1 MKKEK
6 RSMTVKGKLTMFAA
20 ILEIVLILVAFMGV
34 QLSSSVNSSRKQLYQ
49 IYGEGQIHIVN
60 ALNAF
65 NEVRVHTR
73 GLVYMYEND
82 PVKREECRQA
92 IDESFDKAFDYLD
105 KFDDV
110 LTYIESGRNIHS
122 NYDLAY
128 KSMSDFR
135 DYTNQL
141 CLLINEGKME
151 EAMNVVDNSCIPAA
165 NAADAAIMSV
175 VTEMEKI
182 SENRNT
188 EISSQVKILI
198 LTIAGICLVGAIL
211 VLVYSITL
219 VRSITNPVAQLSAA
233 SKKLA
238 KGDVNVVL
246 NKVSNDDLGM
256 LMDDFLEMAA
266 TIRSQ
271 AEIATE
277 IADGNLTVD
286 VKVRSEDD
294 LLGNALNQL
303 VRDNDSILSNVKD
316 STMQVTVGADEVAAA
331 SQALAQGATEQAS
344 ALEQVTASMNEIAQR
359 TKQNASQANDANAR
373 VQGVKNMAESGN
385 SQMKALIGAMNDINE
400 SSETISNILKT
411 IDSIA
416 FQTNILA
423 LNAAVEAAR
432 AGVHGKGFAVV
443 AEEVRNLAAKS
454 ASAASETAQ
463 IIEDTIRKVNNGT
476 QIAESTAKSLD
487 EIVRSIDD
495 IVQLI
500 GAISSSSTEQA
511 TEVSQ
516 VDQAI
521 SQVSQVVQ
529 TNSVTS
535 QQCAAS
541 SAELSTQAANL
552 RALVAHFKLTAAGD
566 DDALADYDSRLRR
579 PSGGKR
585 SEQIISLDGEFGKY

>member
-6 RSMTVKGKLTMFAA
+6 HSMTVKGKLTMFAV
-20 ILEIVLILVAFMGV
+20 ILEIVLILVSGMGV
-34 QLSSSVNSSRKQLYQ
+34 QIASRVNNSRKQLYTV
-49 IYGEGQIHIVN
+49 YGQGQIDIVHAMN
-60 ALNAF
+60 SL
-65 NEVRVHTR
+65 NEVRVQIRNIVYVFENERSKQDDCYNEVTR
-73 GLVYMYEND
+73 AF
-82 PVKREECRQA
+82 EE
-92 IDESFDKAFDYLD
+92 AFQYLD
-105 KFDDV
+105 DFDDV
-110 LTYIESGRNIHS
+110 LQHIKKGNINS
-122 NYDLAY
+122 NYELAN
-128 KSMSDFR
+128 KSMKEFQQYSK
-135 DYTNQL
+135 QL
-141 CLLINEGKME
+141 YDLICDGKLT
-151 EAMNVVDNSCIPAA
+151 EAMNVLDNNCTPAA
-165 NAADAAIMSV
+165 NAANNAILAV
-175 VTEMEKI
+175 VNEMEQM
-182 SENRNT
+182 SDTRNA
-188 EISSQVKILI
+188 EISSEVKLLI
-198 LTIAGICLVGAIL
+198 MAIAAICVVGAVITL
-211 VLVYSITL
+211 FYSITL
-219 VRSITNPVAQLSAA
+219 IRAISNPVAQLSAA

-266 TIRSQ
+266 TIRNQ

-277 IADGNLTVD
+277 IAGGNLTVE
-286 VKVRSEDD
+286 VKARSAED
-294 LLGNALNQL
+294 LLGNALNQM
-303 VRDNDSILSNVKD
+303 VKDNDNILSNVKD

-344 ALEQVTASMNEIAQR
+344 ALEQVTASMDEIAQR
-359 TKQNASQANDANAR
+359 TKQNASQANEANDR
-373 VQGVKNMAESGN
+373 VNNVKDMAETGN
-385 SQMKALIGAMNDINE
+385 NQMKALIGAMNDINE

-454 ASAASETAQ
+454 ASAASETAE

-487 EIVRSIDD
+487 EIVSSIDE
-495 IVQLI
+495 IVNLI
-500 GAISSSSTEQA
+500 GAITSSSNEQA
-511 TEVSQ
+511 TAVSQ

-529 TNSVTS
+529 TNSATS
-535 QQCAAS
+535 QECAAS

-552 RALVAHFKLTAAGD
+552 RALVAHFKLSAAGND
-566 DDALADYDSRLRR
+566 DSLSDFDAGLRR
-579 PSGGKR
+579 PSVGNR
-585 SEQIISLDGEFGKY
+585 NEQIISLDGEYGKY

>member
-6 RSMTVKGKLTMFAA
+6 HSMTVKGKLTMFAV
-20 ILEIVLILVAFMGV
+20 ILEIVLILVSGMGV
-34 QLSSSVNSSRKQLYQ
+34 QISSRVNNSRKQLYTV
-49 IYGEGQIHIVN
+49 YGQGQIDIVHAMN
-60 ALNAF
+60 SL
-65 NEVRVHTR
+65 NEVRVQIR
-73 GLVYMYEND
+73 NIVYVFENE
-82 PVKREECRQA
+82 PAKQEECYNEVIRA
-92 IDESFDKAFDYLD
+92 FDESFKYLD
-105 KFDDV
+105 DFDDV
-110 LTYIESGRNIHS
+110 LTHIKKGNINS
-122 NYDLAY
+122 NYELAN
-128 KSMSDFR
+128 KSMKEFQQYSE
-135 DYTNQL
+135 QL
-141 CLLINEGKME
+141 HTLIKDGNMTA
-151 EAMNVVDNSCIPAA
+151 AMNMLDNNCTPAA
-165 NAADAAIMSV
+165 NAANNAILAV
-175 VTEMEKI
+175 VNEMEQM
-182 SENRNT
+182 SETRNN
-188 EISSQVKILI
+188 EISSEVKLLI
-198 LTIAGICLVGAIL
+198 MAIAVICVIGAVITL
-211 VLVYSITL
+211 FYSITL
-219 VRSITNPVAQLSAA
+219 IHSISNPVAQLSAA

-277 IADGNLTVD
+277 IAGGNLTVE
-286 VKVRSEDD
+286 VKARSTED
-294 LLGNALNQL
+294 LLGNALDQM
-303 VRDNDSILSNVKD
+303 VKDNNNILSNVKD

-344 ALEQVTASMNEIAQR
+344 ALEQVTASMDEIAQR
-359 TKQNASQANDANAR
+359 TKQNASQANEANDR
-373 VQGVKNMAESGN
+373 VNNVKDMAETGN
-385 SQMKALIGAMNDINE
+385 TQMKALIGAMNDINE

-454 ASAASETAQ
+454 ASAASETAE

-487 EIVRSIDD
+487 EIVSSIDE
-495 IVQLI
+495 IVNLI
-500 GAISSSSTEQA
+500 GAITSSSNEQA
-511 TEVSQ
+511 TAVSQ

-529 TNSVTS
+529 TNSATS
-535 QQCAAS
+535 QECAAS

-552 RALVAHFKLTAAGD
+552 RALVAHFKLTAAGND
-566 DDALADYDSRLRR
+566 DSLSDFDAGLRR
-579 PSGGKR
+579 PSVGNR
-585 SEQIISLDGEFGKY
+585 NEQIISLDGEYGKY